1 MIRYG
6 LFFLLFSLVILLPG
20 IRIAG
25 KKQFQESPFDL
36 SVTKGLTGYFSLC
49 ILFHHVA
56 VLYNRYYEID
66 AVSFAVEQMGVLLV
80 GFFFLFSGYGLI
92 ISCETKENYLK
103 TFVIRR
109 VCTVLLPFFIC
120 HYIYILTTL
129 LAGSRYSMKELVLS
143 FFGLILLNDQMWFA
157 VEIMILYMAF
167 FLIFRFSK
175 NEKLN
180 FLFMGTFVLGLII
193 FSFFQGHDNDNIQ
206 MHWFHGEWWYNTT
219 LLFFI
224 GMLLAK
230 HREKLLVTTKK
241 YYGRLLL
248 VFSVLFLLL
257 WKATDYMLS
266 NYGYWTETPFDNG
279 YADKILT
286 LSVQLPMVITFELL
300 LLLILLKVRI
310 HNRFLTFLGK
320 ISLELVLLQNVF
332 LFLFTDYFP
341 QKTGLYL
348 LATTVCTLFLAII
361 INKIKLL
368 ILEKK

>member
-6 LFFLLFSLVILLPG
+6 LFFLLLSLVILLPG
-20 IRIAG
+20 IQIAG
-25 KKQFQESPFDL
+25 KKQFQEAPFDL

-49 ILFHHVA
+49 ILFHHIA
-56 VLYNRYYEID
+56 VLHNRYYEID
-66 AVSFAVEQMGVLLV
+66 AVSSAIEQMGVLLV
-80 GFFFLFSGYGLI
+80 GFFFLFSGYGLR
-92 ISCETKENYLK
+92 ISFETKEKYLN
-103 TFVIRR
+103 TFLIRR

-129 LAGSRYSMKELVLS
+129 LAGNRYSMKELILS

-157 VEIMILYMAF
+157 VEIMILYLAF
-167 FLIFRFSK
+167 FLIYRFSK
-175 NEKLN
+175 NEKAN
-180 FLFMGTFVLGLII
+180 IFLMGSFIVCMIT
-193 FSFFQGHDNDNIQ
+193 FSFFQGHDNNDIQ

-219 LLFFI
+219 FLFFI

-230 HREKLLVTTKK
+230 HCEKLLVMAQK

-248 VFSVLFLLL
+248 VFSALFLLF

-266 NYGYWTETPFDNG
+266 YYGYWTETPWNNG
-279 YADKILT
+279 YDDKILT
-286 LSVQLPMVITFELL
+286 LSVQLPMVLTFELL

-310 HNRFLTFLGK
+310 HNRFLAFLGK

-332 LFLFTDYFP
+332 LFLFADYFP
-341 QKTGLYL
+341 QKTGFYL
-348 LATTVCTLFLAII
+348 IATTVCTLFSAII